1 MTTRARWLDGHESQS
16 SFEFFCAVTV
26 PELSRFFGRAF
37 WRSLPS
43 ASQQFPPVGSALL
56 AVASL
61 HRRYKELGDSNSYR
75 AAGKPGPDKFA
86 VVHYGKALR
95 QIIHDMAKG
104 DRARP
109 HCRLMYLVCG
119 VLFIIVEVLQGDNRK
134 ALAHLDGAI
143 ALLEEPRDT
152 TTAGQLLMTDLEQEL
167 RPIISRFDVEASIF
181 STKRPPRLTLPPLAS
196 LDQDGDARIRLFPLD
211 QAAHELNNLI
221 AHVLHF
227 KRTRANTLRY
237 ETGGDIPPEALQTQ
251 QQLAAHF
258 QRWWQSAAAPLSA
271 ISPLVDPE
279 RFTRA
284 TLLRI
289 QYHAMWTMLKC
300 CLNAEETDYDRY
312 LDVFS
317 ELVRLVGLLVETHHH
332 QWAISTSTGMTSR
345 SFSPETGIVFP
356 LYWTCL
362 RCRDGRVRR
371 TALHLLRKCSQEGVW
386 IPEIHARVAER
397 AMEVEGGGVSRE
409 SSLSLED
416 TDELPFPSC
425 TDVYEFRRIHCVGL
439 DVDEPRQV
447 VRMTYH
453 RRLNGPDG
461 GWNVDQEWL
470 YYGN

>member
-61 HRRYKELGDSNSYR
+61 HRRYKELGDSNSCR
-75 AAGKPGPDKFA
+75 AAGKPDPEKFA
-86 VVHYGKALR
+86 VVQYGKALR
-95 QIIHDMAKG
+95 QIIHDMAKA
-104 DRARP
+104 DRVRP
-109 HCRLMYLVCG
+109 HCRLIYLVCG
-119 VLFIIVEVLQGDNRK
+119 VLFIIVEVLQGDNGK
-134 ALAHLDGAI
+134 ALAHLDGVI
-143 ALLEEPRDT
+143 ALLDEPQDT
-152 TTAGQLLMTDLEQEL
+152 TTGQLLMTDLEQEL

-181 STKRPPRLTLPPLAS
+181 STKRPPRLALPPLAS
-196 LDQDGDARIRLFPLD
+196 LDQDDVQIRLFHLD
-211 QAAHELNNLI
+211 QAAHELNNLM
-221 AHVLHF
+221 AHVSHF
-227 KRTRANTLRY
+227 KRTQANTLRY
-237 ETGGDIPPEALQTQ
+237 ETGGDIPPEALHTQ

-258 QRWWQSAAAPLSA
+258 QRWWQSIAAPLSA

-284 TLLRI
+284 TLLQI

-312 LDVFS
+312 LDGFS
-317 ELVRLVGLLVETHHH
+317 ELVRLVALLVETHH
-332 QWAISTSTGMTSR
+332 QWAISTSTGTSR
-345 SFSPETGIVFP
+345 TFSPETGIVFP

-362 RCRDGRVRR
+362 RCRDGQVRR
-371 TALHLLRKCSQEGVW
+371 TALDLLRKCSQEGVW

-397 AMEVEGGGVSRE
+397 AIEVEEGRVFRE
-409 SSLSLED
+409 SLSLED
-416 TDELPFPSC
+416 TDGLPFPGC
-425 TDVYEFRRIHCVGL
+425 ADIYEFRRIHCVGL
-439 DVDEPRQV
+439 DVDESRQL
-447 VRMTYH
+447 VRLTYH